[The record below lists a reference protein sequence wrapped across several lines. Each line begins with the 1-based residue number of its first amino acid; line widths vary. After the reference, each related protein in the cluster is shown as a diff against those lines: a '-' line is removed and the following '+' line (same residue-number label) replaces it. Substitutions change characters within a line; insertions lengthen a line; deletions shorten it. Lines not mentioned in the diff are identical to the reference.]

1 MELGEN
7 IKCLK
12 CFSINPSAMSYCRY
26 CHQRFGY
33 SLTAI
38 NEADDKEKSGNKKL
52 FIAAASLAVLATG
65 YLIFRQ

>member
-1 MELGEN
+1 V
-7 IKCLK
+7 
-12 CFSINPSAMSYCRY
+12 NPSAMSYCRY

-33 SLTAI
+33 SSNTI
-38 NEADDKEKSGNKKL
+38 DADDNEKSGSKKL

>member
-12 CFSINPSAMSYCRY
+12 CFSVNPSAMSYCRY

-33 SLTAI
+33 SSNTI
-38 NEADDKEKSGNKKL
+38 DADDNEKSGSKKL